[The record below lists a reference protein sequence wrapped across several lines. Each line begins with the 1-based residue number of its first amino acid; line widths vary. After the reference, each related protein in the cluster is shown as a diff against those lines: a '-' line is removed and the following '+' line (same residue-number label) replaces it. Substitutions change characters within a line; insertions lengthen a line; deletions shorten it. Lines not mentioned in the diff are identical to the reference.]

1 MLIPCFFCLSA
12 IEQGHNPLCVLL
24 SAQSSGMAELEGNI
38 VEQSAWG
45 KTVELYLYM
54 SLALVCAFL
63 YAISSHIWGYFYFNC

>member
-1 MLIPCFFCLSA
+1 
-12 IEQGHNPLCVLL
+12 
-24 SAQSSGMAELEGNI
+24 MAELEGNI

-63 YAISSHIWGYFYFNC
+63 YAISISILIANITPSIKMYFPD